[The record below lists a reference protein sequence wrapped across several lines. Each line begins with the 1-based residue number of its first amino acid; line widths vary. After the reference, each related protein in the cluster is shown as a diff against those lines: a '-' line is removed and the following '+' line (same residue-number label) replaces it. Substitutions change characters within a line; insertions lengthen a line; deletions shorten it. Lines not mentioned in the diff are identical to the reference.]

1 VRAIVW
7 KDLLTEIRTRD
18 TLASLFILGVLV
30 LVVFQFA
37 LNLSP
42 MEARKLAPGLLWT
55 AILLSSAIAIGR
67 TLVVERE
74 AGCIGALMIA
84 PIDRGTVFLAKL
96 TVNVI
101 LLAVFEVLL
110 LPVFAIMTDAPVW
123 TVLPRLAVV
132 LFAGS
137 LGIAAVGTLFAL
149 AAAGTRARELMLPL
163 VALPL
168 EVPLVIAAVQATDA
182 VLEREPPVPRR
193 LGKSALL
200 FRRVVRRRG
209 LVGVRAHRGRM
220 SRSR

>member
-1 VRAIVW
+1 MRAIVW

-18 TLASLFILGVLV
+18 TLSSLFILGVLV

-42 MEARKLAPGLLWT
+42 VETRKLAPGLLWT
-55 AILLSSAIAIGR
+55 AILFSSSIAIGR
-67 TLVVERE
+67 TLVIERE

-84 PIDRGTVFLAKL
+84 PIDRGTVFLSKL

-101 LLAVFEVLL
+101 LLTIFEILL
-110 LPVFAIMTDAPVW
+110 LPIFAVMTDAPVW
-123 TVLPRLAVV
+123 AALPRLAVV

-168 EVPLVIAAVQATDA
+168 EVPLVIAAVQATEL
-182 VLEREPPVPRR
+182 VLAGAS
-193 LGKSALL
+193 LGALGAWGNLL
-200 FRRVVRRRG
+200 FSFDALFVAAGWLAFEHIAVE
-209 LVGVRAHRGRM
+209 
-220 SRSR
+220 